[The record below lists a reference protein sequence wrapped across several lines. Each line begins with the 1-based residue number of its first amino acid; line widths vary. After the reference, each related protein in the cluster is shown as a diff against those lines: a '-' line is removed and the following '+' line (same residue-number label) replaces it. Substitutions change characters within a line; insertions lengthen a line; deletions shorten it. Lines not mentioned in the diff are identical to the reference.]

1 MKFKRI
7 ISLTLAVLLA
17 TPCAVSA
24 SVTALPEVTDEMLS
38 PQYWTKD
45 IEGADEI
52 LADADTIK
60 ELNSLYLNCK
70 DCTMNDLAAAEGT
83 YNGVSANLARWKSA
97 MSSLSVYLDGKHYDS
112 LDNTISGRYV
122 TEILENIE
130 DPDASTAEQIRF
142 GIAVKRSDVRAYPT
156 DHIIADDPGDSD
168 FDNMQNSAVRVG
180 EPVAIYASSADGA
193 YYYCNTSCVSGWI
206 ASKDIAICHS
216 KDEWLS
222 AWQIPDK
229 KVMVVTDSKIVL
241 EESNTNP
248 ELSGLMLT
256 MGTVLE
262 KVEPYEYG
270 RMIANR
276 SSYYN
281 YTVWIPVRDEEGMYA
296 RKQALVSIHHGLND
310 GYLPLT
316 TANIVKQA
324 YEKLGDT
331 YGWGGMLSSVDCS
344 SYVRDVYKC
353 FGLEL
358 PRNTTWQAAMP
369 VEKYDIAE
377 ASDDEKKTLLDTLA
391 PGAILFFKGH
401 EMLYLGHKGDNYY
414 VISSTSSMMY
424 PGTDDKARV
433 RSVIINTLDVK
444 RANGNTW
451 LSDLYEAA
459 VPYVPAAVEDDDII
473 TTGGSPWID
482 SDVKQNITAEMP
494 TDPRDDFHMYA
505 NRDWLEQAQ
514 LPEGKP
520 SYYGTFDKAE
530 EETLKKILEMINDD
544 SLSSDDAKLV
554 RSFYDL
560 AIDWDKRNDEGLSP
574 LRHTIEDISGITSL
588 EEATALLCDQ
598 DRSYSIPTLFDMKNI
613 QSLEDSS
620 RYIVDIMDPPLFL
633 GDPAEYT
640 DRTERGNRAYEAYKE
655 EMVTLLMRLLYS
667 KEEALKIYDDAIAF
681 ETMLAEH
688 MYTSSEQMAPDFF
701 EKCNNVYTQEEFA
714 ALCPDVPVMKMMAAY
729 GYDNA
734 GEYMVENPAYFRSLN
749 DIYTEDNLDLIKA
762 YMLTGYVDTA
772 SYMADR
778 DAYET
783 AGKRFQAIY
792 GTSGFVSYEEL
803 AVKNTRTYLPE
814 AVVRAY
820 LEKYDSSM
828 MKEDITKLCEKI
840 IGQYRTMLES
850 EDWLS
855 EETRQKAIEKL
866 DAITICAVYPDK
878 WMHDYEGIDLTGM
891 NYYEACKKIA
901 RYNRSVNAGLTDCKI
916 DRSLW
921 EEPDILQANA
931 QYDFQNNCII
941 IFRGILE
948 GDFYH
953 ENMSEEEIMGGI
965 GYIIGH
971 EISHAFDTNGS
982 QFDKEGNLNDWWQ
995 EDDYAAF
1002 KERTNKLVSYF
1013 DSIKIWEGQNVIGEN
1028 IQSEAIADI
1037 GSVKVLLAMAEN
1049 IDGFDHDAFF
1059 KKLATVYK
1067 AIQSPEYELDSV
1079 SYDVHPLPYLRTN
1092 AVIQQFDEFYET
1104 YDVKEGDNMYL
1115 APSDRISVW

>member
-45 IEGADEI
+45 VEGADEI

-60 ELNSLYLNCK
+60 ELNSLYFNCK

-112 LDNTISGRYV
+112 QDNTISGRYV
-122 TEILENIE
+122 TDILENIE
-130 DPDASTAEQIRF
+130 DPDASAAEQIRF

-281 YTVWIPVRDEEGMYA
+281 YTVWIPVRDEDGMYA

-377 ASDDEKKTLLDTLA
+377 ASDDEKKVLLDTLA

-459 VPYVPAAVEDDDII
+459 VPYVAACEQGDDIV

-482 SDVKQNITAEMP
+482 SDIKKNITADMP
-494 TDPRDDFHMYA
+494 TDPADDFHLYV
-505 NRDWLEQAQ
+505 NRDWICQNDV
-514 LPEGKP
+514 PEGMP
-520 SYYGTFDKAE
+520 VNIGSFNKAQ
-530 EETLKKILEMINDD
+530 EETEKKILEMINDG
-544 SLSSDDAKLV
+544 SLSGSDAKLV
-554 RSFYDL
+554 RSYYDL
-560 AIDWDKRNDEGLSP
+560 AIDWDRRNDEGLSP
-574 LRHTIEDISGITSL
+574 LRSTVNDISNISSL
-588 EEATALLCDQ
+588 EDATALLCDQ
-598 DRSYSIPTLFDMKNI
+598 DRSYSVPKLFSI
-613 QSLEDSS
+613 QNTQAYDDSS
-620 RYIVDIMDPPLFL
+620 RYIVDVAEPDLFL
-633 GDPAEYT
+633 GDPGEYL
-640 DRTERGNRAYEAYKE
+640 DRTEQGDRAYEAYKE
-655 EMVTLLMRLLYS
+655 EMVTLLMRLMYS
-667 KEEALKIYDDAIAF
+667 KEEALVIFEDAIAF
-681 ETMLAEH
+681 ETLLAQH
-688 MYTSSEQMAPDFF
+688 MYTSSEKMSSDFV
-701 EKCNNVYTQEEFA
+701 EKCNNVLTKEEFSS
-714 ALCPDVPVMKMMAAY
+714 LCPDVPVMKMISAKGY
-729 GYDNA
+729 GNA
-734 GEYMVENPAYFRSLN
+734 KDYQVENPAYFRSLAN
-749 DIYTEDNLDLIKA
+749 IYTEDNLDLIKA
-762 YMLTGYVDTA
+762 YMLTGYIDSAAYLT
-772 SYMADR
+772 DR
-778 DAYET
+778 DAFDT
-783 AGKRFQAIY
+783 VVKRTQAIY
-792 GTSGFVSYEEL
+792 GISGIMSDEKIAL
-803 AVKNTRTYLPE
+803 SNTRRALPE
-814 AVVRAY
+814 ALARAY
-820 LEKYDSSM
+820 LEKYDSSA
-828 MKEDITKLCEKI
+828 MKEDITKLCQRI
-840 IGQYRTMLES
+840 IKEYRTMLES
-850 EDWLS
+850 EDWMS
-855 EETRQKAIEKL
+855 EETRKKAIEKL

-878 WMHDYEGIDLTGM
+878 WMYDYEGVDLTGM
-891 NYYEACKKIA
+891 NYYEAGKTIA
-901 RYNRSVNAGLTDCKI
+901 LYVNSVDAHLTDQKI
-916 DRSLW
+916 DRELW
-921 EEPDILQANA
+921 PISDILQANA
-931 QYDFQNNCII
+931 FYESQENKFLII
-941 IFRGILE
+941 RGILE

-953 ENMSEEEIMGGI
+953 ENMSEEELMGGI
-965 GYIIGH
+965 GYVIGH

-982 QFDKEGNLNDWWQ
+982 QFDKDGNFRDWWQ
-995 EDDYAAF
+995 KEDYAAF
-1002 KERTNKLVSYF
+1002 RQRTDKLVSYF
-1013 DSIKIWEGQNVIGEN
+1013 NNITIWDGLNVPGNN
-1028 IQSEAIADI
+1028 IQTEAIADM
-1037 GSVKVLLAMAEN
+1037 GSVKVLLSMAESV
-1049 IDGFDHDAFF
+1049 DGFDYDAFF
-1059 KKLATVYK
+1059 KKLATVYRTV
-1067 AIQSPEYELDSV
+1067 ITPEYEMDSAMH
-1079 SYDVHPLPYLRTN
+1079 DVHPLSYLRTN
-1092 AVIQQFDEFYET
+1092 AVLQQFDEFYET